1 MLDRANTGQDGLARG
16 AYTIVEAEGGKPQA
30 IIIGT
35 GSEVSI
41 AVDAQGMLA
50 KEGIR
55 ARVVS
60 MPCWEAFEGQTKK
73 YRESVLPKSVKA
85 RVSIEAGVTFGWN
98 RWIGNKGIAIGIDTF
113 GASAPGPTNMEKFGL
128 TAVKVVQ
135 AVKKLLR
142 GV

>member
-1 MLDRANTGQDGLARG
+1 MCTNDPS
-16 AYTIVEAEGGKPQA
+16 KM
-30 IIIGT
+30 
-35 GSEVSI
+35 SI
-41 AVDAQGMLA
+41 PSPKKQEFYHFGMLA

-73 YRESVLPKSVKA
+73 YRESVLPKSMKA

-128 TAVKVVQ
+128 TADKIVK
-135 AVKKLLR
+135 AVKKLV
-142 GV
+142 G